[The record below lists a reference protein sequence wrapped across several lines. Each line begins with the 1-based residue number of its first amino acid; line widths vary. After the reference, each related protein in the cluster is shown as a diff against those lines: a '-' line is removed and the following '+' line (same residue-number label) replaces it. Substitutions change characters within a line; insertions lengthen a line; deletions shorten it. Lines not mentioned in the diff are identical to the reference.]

1 MTAKPNRK
9 SKTNKKRYT
18 RDEHIARAQT
28 FRRFALTI
36 NKPEIKKQ
44 YLELAEY
51 HETRAEA
58 LDNGSINILDE
69 TTL

>member
-9 SKTNKKRYT
+9 NTKKRYT

-28 FRRFALTI
+28 FRRFALII
-36 NKPEIKKQ
+36 NKPEVKAQ
-44 YLELAEY
+44 YLKLAEY
-51 HETRAEA
+51 HEKRAEA
-58 LDNGSINILDE
+58 LNDGSINILDE